1 MKKVLILAGLALTGL
16 SAAAQSSKV
25 NSAENNL
32 ILQRYDAAKSD
43 IDEALQNEKSS
54 DEPNTYLV
62 ASKIYLTLAAHNK
75 ADEGIAKAKEYF
87 IKAKELDA
95 QGGPKGKKVGKA
107 AKKIEKARA
116 EYRDLTESIAGQ
128 SFNDKNYSKSLDAFL
143 ACEWFENQA
152 AEQVADTALYSN
164 IGIVSMQAENWAV
177 GAPYFL
183 KTARLYAQTAGKES
197 DGSMAYLRAK
207 YCYEQLKDSVNVE
220 GTLKEAFEAY
230 PQVSDVIN
238 TLINY
243 YLQAHKNDEALV
255 YLNNAIQKDPNNAQY
270 FFARGC
276 LNESTSFEDAKADYE
291 KAISLDPK
299 HFGATYNLAIVYY
312 NAGLKIKQD
321 ASAERDINKYNAM
334 MKEANESFAKSVP
347 FFEGAAQIAPD
358 KKNKLEVLTN
368 LKRITYILEMFEK
381 NKEVTQQIAE
391 IEAAN

>member
-1 MKKVLILAGLALTGL
+1 MKKVIILAGLALAGL
-16 SAAAQSSKV
+16 SASAQSSKV

-43 IDEALQNEKSS
+43 IDEALQNEKSNE
-54 DEPNTYLV
+54 EPNTYLV
-62 ASKIYLTLAAHNK
+62 ASKIYLTLAAQGK
-75 ADEGIAKAKEYF
+75 AEDGIAKAKEYF
-87 IKAKELDA
+87 TKAKELDA

-116 EYRDLTESIAGQ
+116 EYRDLTENLAGQ
-128 SFNDKNYSKSLDAFL
+128 SFNNKDYNKSLDAFL

-183 KTARLYAQTAGKES
+183 KTARLYTKTAGKES

-207 YCYEQLKDSVNVE
+207 YCYEQLKDSANVE
-220 GTLKEAFEAY
+220 STLKEAFEAY
-230 PQVSDVIN
+230 PQVSDIIN

-255 YLNNAIQKDPNNAQY
+255 YLNNAIEKDPNNAQY

-276 LNESTSFEDAKADYE
+276 LNESTSYSDAEADYK
-291 KAISLDPK
+291 KAISIDPN
-299 HFGATYNLAIVYY
+299 HFGSTYNLAIVYY
-312 NAGLKIKQD
+312 NSGLKIKQD

-334 MKEANESFAKSVP
+334 MKEANDSFAKSVP
-347 FFEGAAQIAPD
+347 FFETAAKIAPD
-358 KKNKLEVLTN
+358 KQQKLEVLTN

-381 NKEVTQQIAE
+381 NKEVTQQINDL
-391 IEAAN
+391 EAAN